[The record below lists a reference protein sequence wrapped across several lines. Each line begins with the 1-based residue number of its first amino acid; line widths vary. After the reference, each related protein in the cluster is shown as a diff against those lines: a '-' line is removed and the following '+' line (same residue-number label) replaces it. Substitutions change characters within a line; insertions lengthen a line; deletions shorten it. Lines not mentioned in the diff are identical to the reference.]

1 MNHLILNIR
10 AHFYLSILRWP
21 QVNLSRQ
28 DLRYFDSLGQGWF
41 GWIVRGRCRRSQEF
55 EYSND
60 QSAIVCMLKEEANVE
75 EKRRFL
81 DETQF
86 SAQYSFL
93 PEENSGVDII
103 RNEGSKNVVKLMGI
117 CLEKPPFLA
126 IYEEC
131 QQGDLKSFLLNSK
144 GIKN

>member
-1 MNHLILNIR
+1 MI
-10 AHFYLSILRWP
+10 FRWP
-21 QVNLSRQ
+21 QAKLARQ

-41 GWIVRGRCRRSQEF
+41 GWIVKGRYRRSEEF

-60 QSAIVCMLKEEANVE
+60 QPAIVCMLKEEANVE
-75 EKRRFL
+75 EKRNFL

-86 SAQYSFL
+86 SAQYSFFS
-93 PEENSGVDII
+93 EDNSGVDKAEK
-103 RNEGSKNVVKLMGI
+103 EGSKNVVKLMGI

-131 QQGDLKSFLLNSK
+131 QQGDLKTFLLNNK
-144 GIKN
+144 GNKILKCKTNKMFIQIS

>member
-1 MNHLILNIR
+1 M
-10 AHFYLSILRWP
+10 
-21 QVNLSRQ
+21 NLSRQ

-41 GWIVRGRCRRSQEF
+41 GWIVRGRYRRSDEF
-55 EYSND
+55 EYSSD

-93 PEENSGVDII
+93 PVENSGVDII

-144 GIKN
+144 GINNHNNEVKIRILKFCLKCII